1 MRNITWCEEKYAKKM
16 KKQNKRNNCA
26 AWDECTQLQLAEL
39 IENCLSSLAL
49 NQKWG
54 INQLKLGNL
63 QKRTLKNV

>member
-1 MRNITWCEEKYAKKM
+1 MRNITCCEEKYAKKM

-49 NQKWG
+49 N
-54 INQLKLGNL
+54 
-63 QKRTLKNV
+63 